1 MSLATTDLSD
11 AHPSAVQAADPI
23 FRDYGGRRAFHGPMT
38 TLKLFE
44 DNALVRRALEEP
56 GSGRVLVIDG
66 GGSMRCALLGDQLAE
81 LAVRH
86 EWAGVVVFGCIRDSE
101 AIGQLPLGVKALA
114 THPLKSIKRGEGQR
128 DLPVRFAGVTFRPG
142 AWLYADAD
150 GLLVSDEAL
159 PG

>member
-44 DNALVRRALEEP
+44 DNALVRTALEEP

-150 GLLVSDEAL
+150 GLLISDEAL